1 MVDQVKKWMNTSTK
15 GNPRGHSTL
24 TNHTNSVT
32 MIPNHVE
39 MGEMVNGQ
47 KVMVKRKVTVSEPM
61 LDVSINHV
69 MHQ

>member
-1 MVDQVKKWMNTSTK
+1 MKWENIIMVDQVKKWMNTSTK

-39 MGEMVNGQ
+39 MGRDGQWSVSNGP
-47 KVMVKRKVTVSEPM
+47 KERYHE
-61 LDVSINHV
+61 
-69 MHQ
+69 